1 LWINKKTFHSL
12 RWRIAIAYLILIGIG
27 FVVTNLTILK
37 LFENRQIHD
46 KKERF
51 RAYAVQVAQVIS
63 FYRLFPVQIHGSSA
77 ILKDDFIFVLEGV
90 GLR

>member
-1 LWINKKTFHSL
+1 M
-12 RWRIAIAYLILIGIG
+12 
-27 FVVTNLTILK
+27 VTNLTILK

-63 FYRLFPVQIHGSSA
+63 KDYSSSDTAIKENIIFTISQIGEEIMYR
-77 ILKDDFIFVLEGV
+77 EGV
-90 GLR
+90 SLPEYSS